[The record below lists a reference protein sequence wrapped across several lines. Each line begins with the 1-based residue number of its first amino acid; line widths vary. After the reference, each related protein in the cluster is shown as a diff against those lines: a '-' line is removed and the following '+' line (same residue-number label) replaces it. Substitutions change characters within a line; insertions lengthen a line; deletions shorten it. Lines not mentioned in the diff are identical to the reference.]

1 MSLTTPLNHTS
12 SFSDGL
18 MQEIR
23 DRFFY
28 VDECPYSG
36 KRIFFENAGGSLTL
50 KSVVEQSEI
59 VSRIPD
65 NEHRNNPASQALSK
79 IVDKGKKDLFDFFG
93 VANKNPTGMVFGG
106 ETGTEC
112 LFRLIRVAALALSE
126 GGSIICSS
134 IEHPSTY
141 DGTRIWA
148 ERTNREWIEVSFNT
162 QTGVVNAD
170 DYARLVKA
178 DTRIATI
185 IHTNPVTGMVMDV
198 QAISQAI
205 RKISPDCYI
214 IVDGI
219 QHAPHGSPN
228 IGAYDVD
235 AYVISMYKVFSKF
248 NNGYAW
254 ISERMSQLPHD
265 KLLGKPNEAWEL
277 GSRDP
282 SALASVSEVIT
293 YLEWLGGHFTSNS
306 DRPSKLKAAG
316 QAMSDQEQLL
326 VHCLLYGKKE
336 TKRFTKGI
344 LDYNNVKIIG
354 DLINSPHES
363 VVSFA
368 IDGYSSKEVVK
379 ALENKG
385 IRTHARSSDAYS
397 GNILRPLNLESVTR
411 ISVGHYNT
419 LDEVLYFLEQFEIL
433 FNS

>member
-1 MSLTTPLNHTS
+1 MSLSTHNLSAPFN
-12 SFSDGL
+12 DDL
-18 MQEIR
+18 MQRIR
-23 DRFFY
+23 DRFYY
-28 VDECPYSG
+28 VDQCPYSG

-50 KSVVEQSEI
+50 KSVVEKSEVI
-59 VSRIPD
+59 SRIPD
-65 NEHRNNPASQALSK
+65 NEHRNNPASHAMSE

-93 VANKNPTGMVFGG
+93 VSNNHSNSMVFGG

-112 LFRLIRVAALALSE
+112 LFRLIRVAALALPE
-126 GGSIICSS
+126 GGSIICSA

-148 ERTNREWIEVSFNT
+148 DRTNREWIEVSFNT
-162 QTGVVNAD
+162 QTGIVNAD
-170 DYARLVKA
+170 DYAALVRP

-198 QAISQAI
+198 EAISRAI

-228 IGAYDVD
+228 VGSYDVD

-293 YLEWLGGHFTSNS
+293 YLEWLGRHFTTSS
-306 DRPSKLKAAG
+306 DRSSKLKAAG

-326 VHCLLYGKKE
+326 VHCLLYGVKE
-336 TKRFTKGI
+336 GERFTKGL
-344 LDYNNVKIIG
+344 LDYKNVKIIG

-368 IDGYSSKEVVK
+368 IDDYSSKEVVE

-397 GNILRPLNLESVTR
+397 GNILRPLNLEAVTR

-419 LDEVLYFLEQFEIL
+419 LDEALYFLEQFEVL
-433 FNS
+433 FDS